1 MPAELSSS
9 PASRLLG
16 SGEVLE
22 RERLYVLALRTKPA
36 VNALVF
42 HQAAELFNQQFP
54 NLQVRAERRRPRSKY
69 TPYLLSSV
77 KKLSSILPIR
87 GVKVSQTHFSVYT

>member
-1 MPAELSSS
+1 MNLARAVRISGDGSSVPGCATS
-9 PASRLLG
+9 SA
-16 SGEVLE
+16 EVLE

-54 NLQVRAERRRPRSKY
+54 NLQVRAGSKS
-69 TPYLLSSV
+69 LLLTV
-77 KKLSSILPIR
+77 CTAKKCL
-87 GVKVSQTHFSVYT
+87 TDNM